1 MDPNYLP
8 DDDDILRTR
17 MRSVGIEEAEFK
29 FNDMKF
35 RMIDVGGQRSERR
48 KWIHCFQE
56 VINAIIYCASLS
68 EYDMMLREDSET
80 NRMEESLK
88 LFSEICNSRWF
99 DKTPI
104 ILFLNKLDLFQVKI
118 QEVPLERFFSNYS
131 GGHDEKKALEY
142 IRARYSERAKDLDKL
157 FIHETIAVST
167 ENMRFVFGAVR
178 RTIIEKILNK
188 NITHLFEE

>member
-1 MDPNYLP
+1 MDPNYVP

-29 FNDMKF
+29 FQDMNF

-48 KWIHCFQE
+48 KWIHCFQD
-56 VINAIIYCASLS
+56 VINATVYCASLS
-68 EYDMMLREDSET
+68 EYDMTLREDSET

-88 LFSEICNSRWF
+88 LFQEICNSRWF
-99 DKTPI
+99 DKIPI

-118 QEVPLERFFSNYS
+118 QEVPLQKYFPNYT
-131 GGHDEKKALEY
+131 GGADENKGLEY
-142 IRARYSERAKDLDKL
+142 IKTRYSEKARDLEKL
-157 FIHETIAVST
+157 FVHETIAVST
-167 ENMRFVFGAVR
+167 ENIRFVFGAVR

-188 NITHLFEE
+188 NITHLFEA